1 MCSTWQY
8 VQLLSTTVDSAG
20 TSHWDYKDE
29 QALHRAKGKGVI
41 LHDTKKKYWIGHVLR
56 MNLFLKHITEGRIQG
71 RIEVTRRRGRRQA
84 DTA

>member
-41 LHDTKKKYWIGHVLR
+41 LHDTKKKVLDWSR
-56 MNLFLKHITEGRIQG
+56 LAYEPLSETHN
-71 RIEVTRRRGRRQA
+71 
-84 DTA
+84 